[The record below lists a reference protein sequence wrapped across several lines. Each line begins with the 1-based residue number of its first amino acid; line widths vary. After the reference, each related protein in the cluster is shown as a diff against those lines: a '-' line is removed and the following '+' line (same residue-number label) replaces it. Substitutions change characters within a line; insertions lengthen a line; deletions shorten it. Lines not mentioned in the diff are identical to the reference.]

1 MSKSKI
7 DYLSVLIVMVIFFVI
22 SFITNIIGPIIPEFI
37 KSFNLN
43 LILASFLPLSFFIAY
58 GLFSIP
64 TGIYLEKVGDKK
76 MIFLAFSLS
85 VTGAAIIVIFQSY
98 LSLIISFFLI
108 GTGMAILQVVI
119 NPLLREAVNPKNFA
133 FFSVIGQLVF
143 GFASFVSPV
152 FYGYVIESNEILKYP
167 LLADSPW
174 VSIYILFIFLLLIIS
189 VVIYLVKLPS
199 LSIDDSEKFKF
210 GSAFYSFLRDKNS
223 YVFFFG
229 IFCYVGVEQG
239 INNWSSQFLYQYHGQ
254 DPNQVGVEVISGFWG
269 NLTLGTLGSLIL
281 IKILDGK
288 ILLKLYALSSS
299 VLILVALFGELQYSI
314 LSFKLMGFSLSGIW
328 ALVISLG
335 LNSVKKNHGTF
346 TGILLTGIVGG
357 AIFPFLIALIAQI
370 FELRYGMIL
379 IFFGLLYISYIG
391 FYSKPIDRNNLIKL

>member
-1 MSKSKI
+1 
-7 DYLSVLIVMVIFFVI
+7 MVIFFVI

-76 MIFLAFSLS
+76 MIFLAFLLS
-85 VTGAAIIVIFQSY
+85 VSGAVIIVIFQSY
-98 LSLIISFFLI
+98 LSLIFSFFLI

-119 NPLLREAVNPKNFA
+119 NPLLREAVCPKNFA

-143 GFASFVSPV
+143 GFASFVSPI
-152 FYGYVIESNEILKYP
+152 FYKYLIESNELLKYP
-167 LLADSPW
+167 LLSDSPW
-174 VSIYILFIFLLLIIS
+174 VSIYLLFIFLLLIIA

-199 LSIDDSEKFKF
+199 ISIDDSEKFKF
-210 GSAFYSFLRDKNS
+210 GSAFYRFLSDRNS

-269 NLTLGTLGSLIL
+269 NLTLGTLVSLIL

-288 ILLKLYALSSS
+288 ILLKFYALSSS
-299 VLILVALFGELQYSI
+299 VLILIALFGNLEYSI

-357 AIFPFLIALIAQI
+357 AIFPFLIALISQI
-370 FELRYGMIL
+370 SELRYGMIL

-391 FYSKPIDRNNLIKL
+391 FYSKPIDKNNLIKL

>member
-1 MSKSKI
+1 
-7 DYLSVLIVMVIFFVI
+7 
-22 SFITNIIGPIIPEFI
+22 
-37 KSFNLN
+37 
-43 LILASFLPLSFFIAY
+43 
-58 GLFSIP
+58 
-64 TGIYLEKVGDKK
+64 
-76 MIFLAFSLS
+76 
-85 VTGAAIIVIFQSY
+85 
-98 LSLIISFFLI
+98 
-108 GTGMAILQVVI
+108 
-119 NPLLREAVNPKNFA
+119 
-133 FFSVIGQLVF
+133 
-143 GFASFVSPV
+143 
-152 FYGYVIESNEILKYP
+152 
-167 LLADSPW
+167 
-174 VSIYILFIFLLLIIS
+174 
-189 VVIYLVKLPS
+189 LPS

-210 GSAFYSFLRDKNS
+210 GSAFYRFLSDRNS

-269 NLTLGTLGSLIL
+269 NLTLGTLVSLIL

-288 ILLKLYALSSS
+288 ILLKFYALSSS
-299 VLILVALFGELQYSI
+299 VLILIALFGNLEYSI

-357 AIFPFLIALIAQI
+357 AIFPFLIALISQI
-370 FELRYGMIL
+370 SELRYGMIL

-391 FYSKPIDRNNLIKL
+391 FYSKPIDKNNLIKL